1 MSLFQKKKS
10 FGMFMDFIGH
20 ELFLLFQVQIDTKAN
35 YIGGFFSISWLAFVS
50 GVSLASS
57 VNQSATVSGDT
68 PDLSVMSAGLSPFY
82 FEARIRWFSFIFAT
96 VVILLFWGIASLD
109 GGGLPANF
117 FSNGEG
123 KY

>member
-1 MSLFQKKKS
+1 MEPR
-10 FGMFMDFIGH
+10 MNR
-20 ELFLLFQVQIDTKAN
+20 V
-35 YIGGFFSISWLAFVS
+35 SISWLAFVS

-96 VVILLFWGIASLD
+96 VVTLLFWGVASLD
-109 GGGLPANF
+109 GGGLPASF